1 MAVVDRRGAV
11 SWSSRMTLNDF
22 AALAVEE
29 ITLDSDDLRLRG
41 RFSHLRGAHIGSQ
54 GTTMKR
60 SRRQARLGV
69 ALGATAGLLGVLL
82 SVAACGGHSSS
93 PTSPSLPSAP
103 AIVYLPGNGVSSPT
117 LVREVKPIYPAEAI
131 AAGIQGTVLLTAV
144 VLADGAVG
152 EVTIVR
158 SLDTVYGLD
167 AQAVSAVKQWVFNP
181 GQKDG
186 AAVAVRVAVEVIF
199 TLRE

>member
-1 MAVVDRRGAV
+1 
-11 SWSSRMTLNDF
+11 
-22 AALAVEE
+22 
-29 ITLDSDDLRLRG
+29 
-41 RFSHLRGAHIGSQ
+41 
-54 GTTMKR
+54 MKL
-60 SRRQARLGV
+60 SRREARLYTEL
-69 ALGATAGLLGVLL
+69 AATAGLVCVLL
-82 SVAACGGHSSS
+82 SVAACGGDSSS

-103 AIVYLPGNGVSSPT
+103 PIVYLPGNGVSSPT

>member
-1 MAVVDRRGAV
+1 MAAVKERYGWIAVALVRRVCKRTAV
-11 SWSSRMTLNDF
+11 
-22 AALAVEE
+22 
-29 ITLDSDDLRLRG
+29 
-41 RFSHLRGAHIGSQ
+41 
-54 GTTMKR
+54 KR
-60 SRRQARLGV
+60 SRRNRLGV
-69 ALGATAGLLGVLL
+69 DLGAIAGLLGVLL
-82 SVAACGGHSSS
+82 SVTACGGHSSS

-144 VLADGAVG
+144 VLAGGTVG
-152 EVTIVR
+152 EVMIGR

-181 GQKDG
+181 GQKYG
-186 AAVAVRVAVEVIF
+186 AAVAVRVGVEVIF
-199 TLRE
+199 TIRE

>member
-1 MAVVDRRGAV
+1 
-11 SWSSRMTLNDF
+11 
-22 AALAVEE
+22 
-29 ITLDSDDLRLRG
+29 
-41 RFSHLRGAHIGSQ
+41 
-54 GTTMKR
+54 
-60 SRRQARLGV
+60 
-69 ALGATAGLLGVLL
+69 LL